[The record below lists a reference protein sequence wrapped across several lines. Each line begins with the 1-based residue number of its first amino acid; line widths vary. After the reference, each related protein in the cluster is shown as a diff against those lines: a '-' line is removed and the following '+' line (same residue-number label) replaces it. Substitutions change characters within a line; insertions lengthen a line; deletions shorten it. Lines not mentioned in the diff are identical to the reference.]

1 MAHIRLET
9 IAEEAAGDELSEGSA
24 ALERADA
31 ALLTL
36 RLQVEAPDDAGLD
49 ALRHARRSMLREERT
64 LGRQP
69 GEPSLEEAVFS
80 AVEIA
85 WTVPLSWRTWC
96 LERLSELE
104 KRANRAL
111 EELRRA

>member
-9 IAEEAAGDELSEGSA
+9 IAEETAGDALSGGSA
-24 ALERADA
+24 ALKRADT

-36 RLQVEAPDDAGLD
+36 RLRVDAPDDAGLD

-80 AVEIA
+80 PIEIA
-85 WTVPLSWRTWC
+85 WTVPVSWRTWC

-104 KRANRAL
+104 RRANRAL
-111 EELRRA
+111 GELRRA